1 MVFGSSGEGSWGRL
15 SSVCAPDVFSD
26 QWMLSTPEIYLG
38 REKGTIIFPEDVFI
52 SALIAKS
59 PRAATAISLK
69 TSAVPMVRTFEPTET
84 FQLVMVISY
93 SLGNSSFG
101 SECKD

>member
-52 SALIAKS
+52 SGTHCKVTKS
-59 PRAATAISLK
+59 SHGYFLEDLGSTNG
-69 TSAVPMVRTFEPTET
+69 TYVRTEGDFSVGHGD
-84 FQLVMVISY
+84 FLLLGQQLFR
-93 SLGNSSFG
+93 L
-101 SECKD
+101 ECKD